1 MVTVTIDEIVAAVAE
16 AVPRLGATRLVAVDG
31 PGGAGKSTLAEQLS
45 AACGATLL
53 HTDDFASWDDQFD
66 WWARFEQQVLEP
78 LSAGRVGRYQR
89 YDWTARAMA
98 EWHDVSPPRIL
109 IVEGVSSARE
119 AVRDRL
125 SLAIWVETPPKVRL
139 ARGLDRDGP
148 QALPMW
154 EQWMS
159 AEDLH
164 FAADRT
170 RNHADV
176 VVDGQRPWE

>member
-1 MVTVTIDEIVAAVAE
+1 MTIDEIVAAVAE

-66 WWARFEQQVLEP
+66 WWARFEQQVLE
-78 LSAGRVGRYQR
+78 Q
-89 YDWTARAMA
+89 
-98 EWHDVSPPRIL
+98 
-109 IVEGVSSARE
+109 
-119 AVRDRL
+119 
-125 SLAIWVETPPKVRL
+125 VRL

-148 QALPMW
+148 QALPRW